1 MDQIEIGVNDKDQ
14 IHSLPKNYN
23 LMEILVENK
32 GGMKMFVMRRVKLKQ
47 CEVWIKDDNGVGRV

>member
-14 IHSLPKNYN
+14 ICNLPKNYN
-23 LMEILVENK
+23 LMEILVENT

-47 CEVWIKDDNGVGRV
+47 CEV